1 MCMKVLIKPK
11 VTKPWSKE
19 MYDYNDEV
27 ANMMKHNIVESIV
40 KYQNDFDKLNELMVL
55 CGGIK
60 YGSGYSIDDLY
71 QDVHEEVH
79 TVQNYWLHDEYPY
92 AVKKGLVEP
101 VMYKFVGYEK

>member
-1 MCMKVLIKPK
+1 MNVLVKPK

-60 YGSGYSIDDLY
+60 YGDGYSIDDLY
-71 QDVHEEVH
+71 ADVHDEVH
-79 TVQNYWLHDEYPY
+79 NVQNYWLNEEYPY
-92 AVKKGLVEP
+92 YAEKGLVSDIDLE
-101 VMYKFVGYEK
+101 FIGY